1 MITKSVK
8 AKKIDVRERRKAQVL
23 ATLVAGIMVGF
34 FGAVFSGYIAPRQM
48 FGEYIPSPN
57 MANNGFLFVPAD
69 GGQHFHYYKI
79 DGASRKQYLGLI
91 HHTERTAIVERYFAP
106 LRR

>member
-1 MITKSVK
+1 MITNRPKS
-8 AKKIDVRERRKAQVL
+8 KKIDMRERRRVHLL
-23 ATLVAGIMVGF
+23 AIFISGILFGF
-34 FGAVFSGYIAPRQM
+34 PAAVFTGYIAPRQM

-69 GGQHFHYYKI
+69 GQHFHYYKI